1 MAYENREIEMRYIL
15 EPPHQLRM
23 SFDEEKLIELS
34 DSMKQHGLINPITI
48 HEDKDGRLIIIA
60 GHRRFL
66 AAKILKWE
74 KISARVKKTSSQAE
88 IKTISA
94 VENLQR
100 ADLDIIEEADLVS
113 NLHYEEKLSIG
124 QISDMLN
131 RGKAWVQA
139 RLEVMMYQPE
149 VLEAL
154 QQKTI
159 KLGVSRLIAGIQDE
173 GFRKWV
179 LDMTINSGATEAM
192 VSTWIKDNFMSLTE
206 EQRHEIIEQASETT
220 SQYFE
225 KTKFTCDLCY
235 EQDTLSNVMIMRVD
249 KECYLRLQAAK
260 AAFEKEKR
268 QQTINAENKT

>member
-1 MAYENREIEMRYIL
+1 MYENREVEMKFIL

-23 SFDEEKLIELS
+23 SFDEEKLQELAA
-34 DSMKQHGLINPITI
+34 SMQQHGLINPITL
-48 HEDKDGRLIIIA
+48 HEDAEGRIIIIA

-74 KISARVKKTSSQAE
+74 KISARVKKTSSAAE
-88 IKTISA
+88 VKTISA

-100 ADLDIIEEADLVS
+100 ADLDIIEEADLIS

-124 QISDMLN
+124 NISDMLN
-131 RGKAWVQA
+131 RSKAWVQA
-139 RLEVMMYQPE
+139 RLEVMMFQPE

-192 VSTWIKDNFMSLTE
+192 VSTWIKDNFQSLSE
-206 EQRHEIIEQASETT
+206 ADRLEIIEAASETAI
-220 SQYFE
+220 QFYE
-225 KTKFTCDLCY
+225 KTKFNCDLCY
-235 EQDTLSNVMIMRVD
+235 EPDTLSNVMICRVC

-260 AAFEKEKR
+260 EAHLREEREKCKHSQE
-268 QQTINAENKT
+268 